1 MLAVWAKTH
10 KERTARTILDL
21 SSCRPVVANINYV
34 LKEKRKDVW
43 AKERREDRKS
53 NEWNTHIS
61 SKQSSLRTH
70 THTHTEDSSW
80 QLLDGIL
87 ICPRSPDRPAR
98 TCQNIERKRAWE
110 RGERQQGR
118 ARRES
123 EAPRARAKGQ
133 KGGILT
139 NRISFAHIPLVNES
153 GWFSSKAWLC
163 WLFSNMC
170 TVNGLFWFIQSSSC
184 YGLSYWEEEG
194 MVVESQVRRLPSQWP
209 PLILTHR
216 SRPCFNICK
225 YETKEY
231 FWGDIGTVS
240 SCVCVGENR

>member
-34 LKEKRKDVW
+34 LNKK
-43 AKERREDRKS
+43 KERMCEQRKEGRIERVMNGRPTSAAS
-53 NEWNTHIS
+53 NLVCTHTH
-61 SKQSSLRTH
+61 TH

-110 RGERQQGR
+110 RGERQRGR
-118 ARRES
+118 AGRERRGERELKGKKGEFWPTVS
-123 EAPRARAKGQ
+123 PPLIFPRW
-133 KGGILT
+133 T
-139 NRISFAHIPLVNES
+139 NRADFYQSRVHVATLS
-153 GWFSSKAWLC
+153 C

-170 TVNGLFWFIQSSSC
+170 TVRGLFWFIQSSSC

-194 MVVESQVRRLPSQWP
+194 MVVESQVRPSQWP

-216 SRPCFNICK
+216 SICVSTFFK
-225 YETKEY
+225 CETKGY
-231 FWGDIGTVS
+231 F
-240 SCVCVGENR
+240 